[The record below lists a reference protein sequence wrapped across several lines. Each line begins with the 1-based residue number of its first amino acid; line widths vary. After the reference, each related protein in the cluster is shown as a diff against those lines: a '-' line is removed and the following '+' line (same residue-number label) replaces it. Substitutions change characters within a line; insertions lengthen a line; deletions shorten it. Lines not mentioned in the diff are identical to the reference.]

1 MRERWECIYSNEK
14 QAGGTLSC
22 YCCAQVLFGFPSHP
36 CGPRV
41 HEYLN
46 RKGTSSKHQS
56 KPYLFNYWPQIWDLQ
71 PNSSFWWEAKSAR
84 SNACL
89 YSNHVDN
96 MSIKD
101 RPLTAGRPSWTG
113 KKTGYF
119 LVTLHL
125 DGIHKKFFV
134 CWKGIRKQQRN
145 YSKEILFSISL
156 ENKRVPGMKKKSP
169 DSVFSHKICYGLILK
184 DTFFCWTHFIFDK
197 CQTKAFFFFFFVKS
211 NPRL

>member
-1 MRERWECIYSNEK
+1 MHVSLQSNIRWSAAQECVRDESAFTVMRSRLEELWAAIVVHRS
-14 QAGGTLSC
+14 SSDSR
-22 YCCAQVLFGFPSHP
+22 SHP

-101 RPLTAGRPSWTG
+101 RPSTAGRPSWTE

-125 DGIHKKFFV
+125 NGIHKKFFV

-145 YSKEILFSISL
+145 YSKEILLSISL
-156 ENKRVPGMKKKSP
+156 ENKRVPGMKKKITQ
-169 DSVFSHKICYGLILK
+169 FS
-184 DTFFCWTHFIFDK
+184 IF
-197 CQTKAFFFFFFVKS
+197 S
-211 NPRL
+211 